1 MKPWSQRHALAP
13 CDTSLARAVFLLLL
27 AVYVATFNG
36 LPAGPDGEVSF
47 QTTSALCR
55 TGSLA
60 LGGTPEAEGL
70 IAFAESQPPGGFSVR
85 RGADDEEPR
94 YYGWFGIAHPIV
106 AVPLYALGRLT
117 AHFSPA
123 TQSLHEGDERY
134 GVGRSE
140 YFEHLFVGL
149 RNPLLGAW
157 IGLLIVLIA
166 RRLGVARSA
175 SFAAGLGYGLA
186 TFALAQARGWFGD
199 VQGAFALC
207 AAFYLL
213 LALRER
219 FTRKNAVLFGGA
231 LALAFLTR
239 VALLP
244 AVLVFDIALIW
255 LARELRRPHFAPQE
269 GTTMKRVLLAAAAP
283 QVLGLALF
291 LLANQLRFGSPLDSG
306 YGEAI
311 AGGLFGGDPL
321 RAAAALV
328 ISPSKGLV
336 WMAPGLLLLGYGI
349 RRALREGEES
359 LFWIVLA
366 VAAAVALPILFFVGW
381 HGAWSYGPRYL
392 LPALPLLWSLAALG
406 FQRSDV
412 DAHLR
417 PLAWGALAF
426 GLLTQLPAAFVD
438 TVTYH
443 ELAVAAA
450 EERFEVPEE
459 GTDADQAARR
469 FEALQW
475 DWGFGAPWVHWRI
488 LRHRVAMADA
498 PGAAAERMPA
508 SELFRWPTQTI
519 LEPAQARERG
529 FQHLGW
535 VDLRRRLDG
544 VVWPAMGLIALMIL
558 FGIVESVRGL
568 DP

>member
-13 CDTSLARAVFLLLL
+13 SDGSLARAVFLLLL
-27 AVYVATFNG
+27 AVYLATFNG

-47 QTTSALCR
+47 QTTSALYR

-60 LGGTPEAEGL
+60 IGGTPEAEGL

-85 RGADDEEPR
+85 RGAGDGEPR
-94 YYGWFGIAHPIV
+94 YYGWFGVAHPIV
-106 AVPLYALGRLT
+106 DLPLYALGHMT
-117 AHFSPA
+117 ARVASA
-123 TQSLHEGDERY
+123 TQLLHQSDTRY

-149 RNPLLGAW
+149 RNPLLAAW
-157 IGLLIVLIA
+157 TGLLIVLIA

-175 SFAAGLGYGLA
+175 TFAAGLGYGLA

-213 LALRER
+213 LVLRER
-219 FTRKNAVLFGGA
+219 FTRRNAALFGGA

-244 AVLVFDIALIW
+244 AVLVFDLALVW
-255 LARELRRPHFAPQE
+255 LARELRHPRFAPQE
-269 GTTMKRVLLAAAAP
+269 GTTMKRVFLAAAAP
-283 QVLGLALF
+283 QVFGLALF
-291 LLANQLRFGSPLDSG
+291 LLSNQLRFGDPLDSG
-306 YGEAI
+306 YDAAM

-321 RAAAALV
+321 RAALALLV
-328 ISPSKGLV
+328 SPSKGLV
-336 WMAPGLLLLGYGI
+336 WMAPGLLLLGFGG

-359 LFWIVLA
+359 LVWIVFA
-366 VAAAVALPILFFVGW
+366 VTSAVALPILFFVGW

-412 DAHLR
+412 DPHLR
-417 PLAWGALAF
+417 PLAWAALAM
-426 GLLTQLPAAFVD
+426 GLLTQLPGALVD
-438 TVTYH
+438 TTTYH

-450 EERFEVPEE
+450 GERFEVPEE
-459 GTDADQAARR
+459 GTDADRAARR

-488 LRHRVAMADA
+488 LRHRVAMANA
-498 PGAAAERMPA
+498 PGPAAERMPA
-508 SELFRWPTQTI
+508 ADLFRWPTQTV

-529 FQHLGW
+529 FEHLAW
-535 VDLRRRLDG
+535 VDLRKRLDG
-544 VVWPAMGLIALMIL
+544 VVWPGMGLIALLIL
-558 FGIVESVRGL
+558 FGIVASVRGL